1 MCMCMLPI
9 RGLQDLPVQADQDPV
24 AEEAPVLIVPVPV
37 RVPAP
42 VPVREEAEPAVLAKI
57 FIAPTLN

>member
-24 AEEAPVLIVPVPV
+24 AEEAPVLIAPVLVRAPV
-37 RVPAP
+37 RVP
-42 VPVREEAEPAVLAKI
+42 VRGEAEQAVLPKI
-57 FIAPTLN
+57 FIVPTLN